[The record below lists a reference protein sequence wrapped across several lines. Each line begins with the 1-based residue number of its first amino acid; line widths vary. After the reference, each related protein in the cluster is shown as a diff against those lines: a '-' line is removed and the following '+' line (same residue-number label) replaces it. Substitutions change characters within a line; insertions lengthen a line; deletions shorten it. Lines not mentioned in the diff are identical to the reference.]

1 MESCN
6 AVGRTVCI
14 FPYAGMTR
22 IRLTGEGCDLPSL
35 SRNGSGPPKII
46 CSAVEGILQ
55 DFPEKIKTREEKG
68 GGLFGAAVF
77 CQGVMVTVSLT

>member
-55 DFPEKIKTREEKG
+55 DFPEKINRLLTIFSAPRENSPAG
-68 GGLFGAAVF
+68 GRKR
-77 CQGVMVTVSLT
+77 